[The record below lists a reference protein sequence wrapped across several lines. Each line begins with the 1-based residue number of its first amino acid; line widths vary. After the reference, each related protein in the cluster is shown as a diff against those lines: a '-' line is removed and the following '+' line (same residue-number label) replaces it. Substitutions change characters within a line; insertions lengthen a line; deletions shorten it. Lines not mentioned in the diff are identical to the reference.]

1 MYIQFSDKILH
12 MYNFSDKFLRMYN
25 YVGTYE
31 QFPDKIL
38 H

>member
-1 MYIQFSDKILH
+1 MNIQFSDKILH